1 MYILCNIVTME
12 CSTEVVV
19 FACAYKREMRFKMAG
34 KFKTTTTSHRITD
47 IMHSQSKYIPGV
59 KDEYNAPR
67 HVQMPPCVIS
77 LRSPAQNSRVRWL

>member
-1 MYILCNIVTME
+1 
-12 CSTEVVV
+12 
-19 FACAYKREMRFKMAG
+19 MAG

-59 KDEYNAPR
+59 TDEYNAPR

-77 LRSPAQNSRVRWL
+77 LRSPAQNSRVRMMAIAAKKMDRSRRARKARQERY